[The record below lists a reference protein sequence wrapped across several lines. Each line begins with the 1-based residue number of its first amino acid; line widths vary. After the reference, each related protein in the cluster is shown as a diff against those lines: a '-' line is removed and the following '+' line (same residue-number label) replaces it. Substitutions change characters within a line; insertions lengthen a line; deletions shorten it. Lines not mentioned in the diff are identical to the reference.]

1 MYYQRKFELFE
12 GDTKKTW
19 KIIKKLLEK
28 KRGICDSFLN
38 KLIINRV
45 EITGTKTIAKNFL

>member
-1 MYYQRKFELFE
+1 MYYQCKLELFE

-28 KRGICDSFLN
+28 KRGICDSFPN

-45 EITGTKTIAKNFL
+45 EITGTKTIAKIFL

>member
-45 EITGTKTIAKNFL
+45 EITGTKTIAKIFL